1 MFETRRRGRAFAC
14 GTVLMAALALARPV
28 MGQYRQ
34 PSTPPATPTPSPS
47 RPTPPATTPSTIPP
61 ATKGGTPQ
69 APAPNP
75 ADSIVDR
82 VIKLKNT
89 TPWTLN
95 IEVRVSPQQLFDSNR
110 KPTNES
116 MKIESAAVVFP
127 LPKSTA
133 GSEALDSETTS
144 ELSFNGK
151 VVDSSPKLNGGYPAG
166 TRLLRWEMRNQ
177 EGRNMILKLASR
189 MKCSET
195 VFDEKL
201 AMTVPW
207 PAEWP
212 EEAASCFK
220 PTWFLDYRHD
230 PQEKAAAD
238 ALLGGLLQEWLKK
251 ADPKSMPPARLAKIL
266 MGKVLETVN
275 PNGDGQR
282 FNQNSSMQGLT
293 VQFPV
298 ETLRLITPPNAR
310 KTPALGTELD
320 IAQTLTAMCRVAGL
334 PARTVIGWDVSEG
347 SGSNSY
353 IDRASGREKLRAWTE
368 FALVDPPT
376 KKVVWVPMDPVRQRK
391 NGSRAKPLDRPW
403 EFFGNNEELDMVM
416 PIAFQLA
423 PPTTVAFHGSP
434 AFWGWLVTP
443 EYPQA
448 DQAIRFTSFQ
458 TAARGDK
465 KPPGK

>member
-1 MFETRRRGRAFAC
+1 
-14 GTVLMAALALARPV
+14 

-34 PSTPPATPTPSPS
+34 PSTPTPPTPSPS
-47 RPTPPATTPSTIPP
+47 RPTPAPTTPVAPP
-61 ATKGGTPQ
+61 ATKTTTPQ
-69 APAPNP
+69 PPTANP
-75 ADSIVDR
+75 PGSIVDK

-95 IEVRVSPQQLFDSNR
+95 VEVRVSPQQLFDSNR
-110 KPTNES
+110 KPTNEF

-133 GSEALDSETTS
+133 GSDCLDGDTTS

-151 VVDSSPKLNGGYPAG
+151 VVDSSPKLNEGYPAG

-177 EGRNMILKLASR
+177 EGRNMILKLAVR
-189 MKCSET
+189 MRCSET

-207 PAEWP
+207 PTEWP

-220 PTWFLDYRHD
+220 PTWFLDYQHD
-230 PQEKAAAD
+230 PQEKGAHD
-238 ALLGGLLQEWLKK
+238 VLLEAQLKEWLNK
-251 ADPKSMPPARLAKIL
+251 ADPKSMPPAKLAKIL
-266 MGKVLETVN
+266 MGKLQETVN
-275 PNGDGQR
+275 PNGDGLR
-282 FNQNSSMQGLT
+282 FNNNSSLQGIT

-298 ETLRLITPPNAR
+298 ETLRLINAPNVKRTPPR
-310 KTPALGTELD
+310 GTEID
-320 IAQTLTAMCRVAGL
+320 IAQALTAMCRVAGL
-334 PARTVIGWDVSEG
+334 PARTVIGWDVTEG
-347 SGSNSY
+347 ASSTNY
-353 IDRASGREKLRAWTE
+353 LDRATGGDKLRAWTE

-391 NGSRAKPLDRPW
+391 SGNRAKALDRPW
-403 EFFGNNEELDMVM
+403 EYFGSNQDLDMVM

-443 EYPQA
+443 EFPQA
-448 DQAIRFTSFQ
+448 DQAVRFTSFQ
-458 TAARGDK
+458 TANRGDK